1 MKKLTIL
8 ILLAIIALTGNAQD
22 FFDFGPKI
30 GMNTSKI
37 STHMS
42 DYNAEA
48 VNSYQFGAFA
58 RFNLGRFY
66 LQPEAYSNSKKGKVI
81 SASDLGLSTINSF
94 DLKTVDVPILLGLKI
109 IDQKALNLRVLAGPT
124 FSFLTDKSVKGQLTE
139 DNLKNSFFGWQ
150 YGVGVDFLFLS
161 LDVRK
166 ESFSNNLYDTP
177 NFDFDTKNG
186 TFVISLGMKLF

>member
-8 ILLAIIALTGNAQD
+8 IVLAAFTFAGRAQGFLD
-22 FFDFGPKI
+22 AGLKV

-37 STHMS
+37 STHMA
-42 DYNAEA
+42 DYTPET
-48 VNSYQFGAFA
+48 VSSYQFGAFA
-58 RFNLGRFY
+58 RINLGRIY
-66 LQPEAYSNSKKGKVI
+66 IQPEAYSNSKKGKVI
-81 SASDLGLSTINSF
+81 SVNDLGISTINSF
-94 DLKTVDVPILLGLKI
+94 NLKTVDVPVLLGLKI

-124 FSFLTDKSVKGQLTE
+124 FSFATNESVKGQLTE

-161 LDVRK
+161 LDIRK

-177 NFDFDTKNG
+177 NFDFDTKKG
-186 TFVISLGMKLF
+186 TFMVSLGMKLF

>member
-8 ILLAIIALTGNAQD
+8 FILAVIAFTGRAQGFLD
-22 FFDFGPKI
+22 AGLKA

-37 STHMS
+37 STKMA
-42 DYNAEA
+42 DYTSENIS
-48 VNSYQFGAFA
+48 SYQFGAFA
-58 RFNLGRFY
+58 RVNLGRFY
-66 LQPEAYSNSKKGKVI
+66 IQPEAYSNSKQGKVI
-81 SASDLGLSTINSF
+81 KLDNLGVSTINSF
-94 DLKTVDVPILLGLKI
+94 NLKTVDVPVLFGLKI

-124 FSFLTDKSVKGQLTE
+124 FSFVTSESVKGQLTE

-166 ESFSNNLYDTP
+166 ESFSNNMYHTP

-186 TFVISLGMKLF
+186 TFVVSLGLKLF

>member
-8 ILLAIIALTGNAQD
+8 IVLAAFTFAGRAQG
-22 FFDFGPKI
+22 FFDLGPKI

-37 STHMS
+37 STHMA
-42 DYNAEA
+42 DYTPETI
-48 VNSYQFGAFA
+48 NSYQFGAFA
-58 RFNLGRFY
+58 RINLGRLY
-66 LQPEAYSNSKKGKVI
+66 IQPEAYSNSKQGKVVSI
-81 SASDLGLSTINSF
+81 SDLGLSTVNSF
-94 DLKTVDVPILLGLKI
+94 NLKTVDVPVLLGFKI
-109 IDQKALNLRVLAGPT
+109 IDQKALNLRILAGPT

-150 YGVGVDFLFLS
+150 YGVGVDFLFLT

-166 ESFSNNLYDTP
+166 ESFSNNLYHTP